1 LSTITDIGTLI
12 SRQPDIHGGC
22 PIIAGTG
29 VTVRRIAIWYKQS
42 LSAEEIADRIGH
54 LTLTQVY
61 AALTYYH
68 ANREEIDADIAA
80 EEAEGDRI
88 EALNSQRKI
97 QKQPTDIALEI
108 PTVANYPS
116 RREFMKL
123 PLEER
128 GRILERQAE
137 AMLQHY
143 QEDREWQELEAGDLI
158 DY

>member
-29 VTVRRIAIWYKQS
+29 VTVRRIAIWYKQG
-42 LSAEEIADRIGH
+42 LNAEEIADRIGH

-97 QKQPTDIALEI
+97 QKLQTDIDLEI
-108 PTVANYPS
+108 PTIANYPS
-116 RREFMKL
+116 HREFMKL

-137 AMLQHY
+137 VMLQHY